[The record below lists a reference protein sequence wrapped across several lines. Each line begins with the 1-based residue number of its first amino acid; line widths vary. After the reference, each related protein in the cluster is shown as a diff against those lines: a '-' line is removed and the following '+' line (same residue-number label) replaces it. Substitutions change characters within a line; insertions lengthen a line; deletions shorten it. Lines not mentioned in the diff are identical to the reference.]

1 MNLQSLVVCSDD
13 RTVRLLRSVLSE
25 LDIEVEHCPNQAE
38 ATKKLAQQRFEAVI
52 IDCKD
57 GEDFSLLR
65 GIRAGDRNRRS
76 MTVAIIDAR
85 SDLHATFESGA
96 NFVVYKPIS
105 SEKAKSSFRAA
116 RALMQRERRR
126 SVRLHV
132 NIPAYFRFENGEG
145 EQATISGL
153 SEGGL
158 SARFASNTKRS
169 GTIGLCFALPDTTT
183 VIESTGMIAW
193 QDSRFR
199 AGIQFATIPD
209 ASRRSLK
216 EWLEAQSGEK
226 RDPPIACQ
234 LTALSSGGCFLQTPS
249 AFPAQTN
256 VELLLRAADC
266 SVRAKGKVAFMDPE
280 LGMGIEFTGR
290 SPEHQRRIEELRQ
303 RVASSPESLADVL
316 VEPEGL
322 DWKSSS
328 AGSEA
333 AKTTGELGDPLVTLL
348 KNGSNFSSREKFLQ
362 ELGPFR
368 VAGVVGPAAGTH
380 PVQRREPRIAVSR
393 PVQLVVHETVQEVKS
408 HPTSMID
415 VSHHGARIDNTSLSL
430 QPGDPVH
437 LVSGGHDVRFR
448 VIWVGEPG
456 TPQEGQVGLQKI
468 DD

>member
-13 RTVRLLRSVLSE
+13 RTVRLLRNVLSE
-25 LDIEVEHCPNQAE
+25 LEIDVEHCADPAQAS
-38 ATKKLAQQRFEAVI
+38 KKLSHERFEAVI

-57 GEDFSLLR
+57 RRDFSLLE

-126 SVRLHV
+126 SVRLRV

-158 SARFASNTKRS
+158 SVRFGSGNRKKS
-169 GTIGLCFALPDTTT
+169 GTIGMCFALPETTT
-183 VIESTGMIAW
+183 VIEATGIVAW
-193 QDSRFR
+193 QDSRYR

-216 EWLEAQSGEK
+216 EWLQAQSGEK
-226 RDPPIACQ
+226 HDPPIPCQ
-234 LTALSSGGCFLQTPS
+234 VAALSSEGCFLQTQS
-249 AFPAQTN
+249 AFPAHTN
-256 VELLLRAADC
+256 VELLLRAAD
-266 SVRAKGKVAFMDPE
+266 SSIRTKGKVAFMDPE
-280 LGMGIEFTGR
+280 IGMGIEFIGR
-290 SPEHQRRIEELRQ
+290 SPEQRRRLEELIH
-303 RVASSPESLADVL
+303 RVTSNPDSLADAL

-322 DWKSSS
+322 DWKK
-328 AGSEA
+328 AGEATSEA
-333 AKTTGELGDPLVTLL
+333 KTGESSEDALVQVFRRAA
-348 KNGSNFSSREKFLQ
+348 NFSSREQLLE
-362 ELGPFR
+362 ELEPFQLKLKSSS
-368 VAGVVGPAAGTH
+368 GPA
-380 PVQRREPRIAVSR
+380 QRREPRITVSR
-393 PVQLVVHETVQEVKS
+393 PAQLVVNQTIPDVKS
-408 HPTSMID
+408 HPTEMID
-415 VSHHGARIDNTSLSL
+415 VSHHGARVDHISLSL
-430 QPGDPVH
+430 HPGDPVH
-437 LVSGGHDVRFR
+437 LVSGGHDIRFR

-456 TPQEGQVGLQKI
+456 TAQEGQVGLQKM
-468 DD
+468 DE